1 MENHQS
7 KSCRTLSDNDSVD
20 KFTLIAG
27 VLERFFGKKNTIV
40 EVAQTEIQSPL
51 PGSLTSQLRND
62 IGMTDGQYMAVRLGV
77 RDLVSE
83 KALVDLPIETNSIYR
98 R

>member
-77 RDLVSE
+77 ST
-83 KALVDLPIETNSIYR
+83 KALVDLPTKANTVYER
-98 R
+98 